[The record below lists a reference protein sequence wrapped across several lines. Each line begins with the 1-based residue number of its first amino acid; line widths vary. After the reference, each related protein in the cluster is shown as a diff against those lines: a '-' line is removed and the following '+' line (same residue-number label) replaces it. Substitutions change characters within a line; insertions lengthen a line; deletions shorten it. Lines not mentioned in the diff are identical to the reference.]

1 MLNTMKYSP
10 LEVLRTS
17 CTDLNQEEF
26 CVYCGI
32 PSATYRRMIKN
43 DAKKIKL
50 SPVQLAK
57 LCLICNISGNELIA
71 RLTDG

>member
-1 MLNTMKYSP
+1 MIKTMKDSP
-10 LEVLRTS
+10 LELLRTTY
-17 CTDLNQEEF
+17 TDLSQDEF
-26 CVYCGI
+26 CVYCKI
-32 PSATYRRMIKN
+32 SRTTYQRWIR
-43 DAKKIKL
+43 DSSDKIKL